1 MLPRIESIEKE
12 NLEVINAIVNY
23 LAKYDVQTLKN
34 VAHMLDRLFT
44 KKEYKEKYIW
54 GESGSH
60 VWLSQKEDGN
70 RIMIFI

>member
-1 MLPRIESIEKE
+1 MLARIESTKEE
-12 NLEVINAIVNY
+12 NLEIINSIVDY
-23 LAKYDVQTLKN
+23 LSKYDVQTLKN
-34 VAHMLDRLFT
+34 VVHMLDRLFT
-44 KKEYKEKYIW
+44 QKEYKEKYIW